1 MANIMSTTGIFC
13 CKGKF
18 VNHQGGQT
26 TCIHLGSHILD
37 WFSSNACLTRLDNER
52 TSVQEVSG
60 TIHLVCSFPDAFTFN
75 IQPSTLQMQL
85 CSHFVSFLFLCTFDL
100 PFTFLPLESSWL
112 VLRDYWN
119 HQRIIYFS
127 FSSDTISKSTKPELN
142 EFVASS
148 RTVGDVTQVPNLS
161 RAKLSLLS
169 LKMQTIGN
177 LP

>member
-1 MANIMSTTGIFC
+1 MSTTGIFC

-26 TCIHLGSHILD
+26 TWIHLGSHILD

-60 TIHLVCSFPDAFTFN
+60 AIHLVCSCFPDAFTFN
-75 IQPSTLQMQL
+75 IQPSTLQMLL
-85 CSHFVSFLFLCTFDL
+85 CSHFVSFLFLCTFDQ
-100 PFTFLPLESSWL
+100 PFTFHWNHH

-148 RTVGDVTQVPNLS
+148 RTVGVNLLLRFPIWVLPNFDFWVW
-161 RAKLSLLS
+161 RCR
-169 LKMQTIGN
+169 Q
-177 LP
+177 